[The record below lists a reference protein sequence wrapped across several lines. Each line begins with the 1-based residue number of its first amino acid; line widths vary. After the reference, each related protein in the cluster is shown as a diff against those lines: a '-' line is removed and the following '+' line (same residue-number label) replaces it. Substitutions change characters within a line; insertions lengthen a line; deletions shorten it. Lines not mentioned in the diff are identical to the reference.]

1 MCWFAALGTALGASA
16 ASATA
21 TGAMASL
28 SIAST
33 ALSAYGQYQQGQQAE
48 ATANYN
54 AKVAERDAQ
63 NKEIAA
69 TDAVRRGQLA
79 EDQQR
84 QKTRQILASQRVGL
98 AAGGDDLSDI
108 STQSIFGDT
117 AAAGELDALTI
128 RSNAA
133 REAWGL
139 KNDAASSIAQ
149 AQGSRIQGS
158 AAANAGT
165 MGAAGTVIGG
175 AAKIYDRVS
184 YNNLK
189 VA

>member
-21 TGAMASL
+21 TGAMATA

-33 ALSAYGQYQQGQQAE
+33 ALSAYGMYQQGQQAE
-48 ATANYN
+48 ASANYN
-54 AKVAERDAQ
+54 AKIAERDAQ

-84 QKTRQILASQRVGL
+84 DKTRQILASQRVAL
-98 AAGGDDLSDI
+98 AAGGDELTDT
-108 STQSIFGDT
+108 STQNIFGDT

-139 KNDAASSIAQ
+139 KNDAANSVAQ
-149 AQGSRIQGS
+149 AEGYKISGSN
-158 AAANAGT
+158 AATTGT
-165 MGAAGTVIGG
+165 MNAVGTAIGG
-175 AAKIYDRVS
+175 AAKLASYKYDSLRI
-184 YNNLK
+184 K
-189 VA
+189 